1 MTDDLDRLRDAL
13 AEYRAADEAAHR
25 TLMSEKFDHAKYED
39 AIMERAIAARVM
51 ANAAEWVTTAVVSS
65 PRYELV
71 DEADAYVNEDAAD
84 HDDWD
89 IEPWPVEPYP
99 EEEDAFWGYARD

>member
-13 AEYRAADEAAHR
+13 AEFRAADEAAR
-25 TLMSEKFDHAKYED
+25 SVLVGDHYDHDKYED
-39 AIMERAIAARVM
+39 AVTARAIAARVM
-51 ANAAEWVTTAVVSS
+51 ANAAEWVTKPVVSS

-89 IEPWPVEPYP
+89 IEPYP
-99 EEEDAFWGYARD
+99 EEVDAFWGYARD